1 MAGLSSS
8 LGTERLHNNST
19 DSLSK
24 RAYSATAKFLLV
36 LAMLIFLPAG
46 SLRYWQGWLFWINFA
61 VWCFAFTPYFLKH
74 DPALLERR
82 LRAGPTAE
90 REPTQKRIQLFAGIF
105 ICAVFV
111 VSALDHRRG
120 WSSVP
125 TGVVVIGNVL
135 IAIGFWL
142 IFWVFRA
149 NSFASSTIEL
159 SAGQRVIDT
168 GPYAL
173 VRHPMYAAALV
184 MFLGVP
190 LALAS
195 WWGLLMLLPLAALLV
210 VRLLDEEVF
219 LARNLPSYAE
229 YQAKVRYRLLPG
241 VW

>member
-1 MAGLSSS
+1 VLSIQR
-8 LGTERLHNNST
+8 TERLQQHST
-19 DSLSK
+19 NSLSR
-24 RAYSATAKFLLV
+24 RAFAGTAQFLLV
-36 LAMLIFLPAG
+36 LVLVIFLPAG
-46 SLRYWQGWLFWINFA
+46 SISYWQGWLLWINFA
-61 VWCFAFTPYFLKH
+61 VCCFAFTPYFLKH

-90 REPTQKRIQLFAGIF
+90 REPLQKRIQAFASVFVG
-105 ICAVFV
+105 ATFV
-111 VSALDHRRG
+111 VSAFDYRMG

-125 TGVVVIGNVL
+125 TSVVVLGNVL
-135 IAIGFWL
+135 VAIGFWL

-184 MFLGVP
+184 MFFGIP
-190 LALAS
+190 LALGS
-195 WWGLLMLLPLAALLV
+195 WWGLLTLLPLAAVLV

-219 LARNLPSYAE
+219 LERNLPGYTE
-229 YQAKVRYRLLPG
+229 YCAKVRCRLLPG